1 MLEKCSEAPI
11 SKVQWNIKEKIGRSD
26 LIKNENRRKWKQQA
40 RERTGQDPV
49 IFQ

>member
-11 SKVQWNIKEKIGRSD
+11 SQVQWNIKGKIGRSD
-26 LIKNENRRKWKQQA
+26 SIKNGKRRKWKQQA
-40 RERTGQDPV
+40 RERTGQAPG